1 MRFRASRKTAQSMYE
16 DHTEVHPTDDKS
28 GFFAKGRDFE
38 SRYVNHSYTE
48 QEKEVL
54 ASYESVDYLPPHSHV
69 YRNWLRQQPARLD
82 WDRWIMMGFIGFA
95 TGFIGFLLHQLI
107 DLISDFKWDLAQE
120 MIEDDRLAVAWV
132 FVTGFSLA
140 LVLVGSIIVVFLR
153 PSAAGS
159 GLPELIGYLNGAL
172 VRHIFNIKTLVV
184 KFFSCACA
192 VGSGLPVGPEG
203 PMIHMGSLVG
213 AGLSQFKSVTMG
225 FSLPFFERF
234 RNPEDRRNFISAG
247 SAAGVASA
255 FGAPVGGLL
264 FAMEE
269 VSSFW
274 SMKLSW
280 QVFFSCMVSTVTTDL
295 FNSAFTSFRYTGQFG
310 LFKADKY
317 ILFQVRE
324 GLDVNIIMFIP
335 TVVIGIIGGI
345 LGAVFVFTNLKLA
358 RTRRALIAKFK
369 SPLVQKLVRLLE
381 PCIIIVIMS
390 TGTIFLPGAFQC
402 SPFTCYYRG
411 ETNSPDKE
419 GLSPKC
425 LTESVGKTEI
435 SVSNYTCPPGVSNST
450 FSNETFNQ
458 VATLLF
464 GTGEEAIHHLFSRET
479 HWEFTCGPLLT
490 VLAFYFILACW
501 SCGPSISAGLVVP
514 MLYIGAIYGRVI
526 GLTMVSMFGVKDVE
540 KDEYWAWMDPGAF
553 ALIGA
558 ASFFGGVSRLTMSL
572 TVIMMEITNDVQF
585 LLPIMVAIMTAKW
598 VGDLFTHPLYHA
610 LLEVKCI
617 PFLDSEPVIMHGKKN
632 VNLELFTARQ
642 AMATPPVVVHPR
654 ESVSGLARLLIDT
667 THGGYPMVPAVGSMQ
682 EENKF
687 LGIITRI
694 ELEILLLNEQLFET
708 GEAEPDLEPE
718 VNPLDYQKLQ
728 LIEKVKDANRLE
740 ELVESYAENPMY
752 DNIYINLGPY
762 VNHSAASI
770 PESFSLHRTYII
782 FRTLGLRH
790 LTVVNNQ
797 NQVVGIITRK
807 DLMGFKMEE
816 KLGPLL
822 DRGEGNVDDII
833 TPRYVEMSQV
843 SKQSNNAV
851 TGNNSKEEDC

>member
-1 MRFRASRKTAQSMYE
+1 MRLFI
-16 DHTEVHPTDDKS
+16 
-28 GFFAKGRDFE
+28 
-38 SRYVNHSYTE
+38 
-48 QEKEVL
+48 
-54 ASYESVDYLPPHSHV
+54 LPHCIFP
-69 YRNWLRQQPARLD
+69 
-82 WDRWIMMGFIGFA
+82 
-95 TGFIGFLLHQLI
+95 
-107 DLISDFKWDLAQE
+107 
-120 MIEDDRLAVAWV
+120 
-132 FVTGFSLA
+132 
-140 LVLVGSIIVVFLR
+140 

-192 VGSGLPVGPEG
+192 VSSGLPVGPEG

-213 AGLSQFKSVTMG
+213 AGLSQFKSVTLG

-295 FNSAFTSFRYTGQFG
+295 FNSAFSSFRYDGNLVYLRQTSTYY
-310 LFKADKY
+310 FKP
-317 ILFQVRE
+317 
-324 GLDVNIIMFIP
+324 VN
-335 TVVIGIIGGI
+335 
-345 LGAVFVFTNLKLA
+345 K
-358 RTRRALIAKFK
+358 
-369 SPLVQKLVRLLE
+369 
-381 PCIIIVIMS
+381 
-390 TGTIFLPGAFQC
+390 
-402 SPFTCYYRG
+402 
-411 ETNSPDKE
+411 
-419 GLSPKC
+419 GLSPQC
-425 LTESVGKTEI
+425 LDSNTTAYTEK
-435 SVSNYTCPPGVSNST
+435 SVSYYTCPQTNSDYNKT
-450 FSNETFNQ
+450 FSQ

-464 GTGEEAIHHLFSRET
+464 VTGEEAIHHLFSRET
-479 HWEFTCGPLLT
+479 HWEFTYLPLFT
-490 VLAFYFILACW
+490 VLIFYFILACW

-514 MLYIGAIYGRVI
+514 MLYIGALYGRII

-540 KDEYWAWMDPGAF
+540 QDEYWAWMDPGAF

-617 PFLDSEPVIMHGKKN
+617 PFLDSEPVIMHAKKN

-654 ESVSGLARLLIDT
+654 ESVRRLSNLLINT
-667 THGGYPMVPAVGSMQ
+667 KHGGYPMVPGSDAP
-682 EENKF
+682 EKKDKF
-687 LGIITRI
+687 MGIITRV

-708 GEAEPDLEPE
+708 TTEEPDHEPE
-718 VNPLDYQKLQ
+718 INALDYQKLQ
-728 LIEKVKDANRLE
+728 LIEKVQDVNRLD
-740 ELVESYAENPMY
+740 ELIVSYAENPMY
-752 DNIYINLGPY
+752 DNIFINLGPY
-762 VNHSAASI
+762 VNHSATSI
-770 PESFSLHRTYII
+770 QESFSLHRTYII

-790 LTVVNNQ
+790 LTVLNGQ

-807 DLMGFKMEE
+807 DLMGFRMEE

-843 SKQSNNAV
+843 SKLSLEESNGV
-851 TGNNSKEEDC
+851 REVDV